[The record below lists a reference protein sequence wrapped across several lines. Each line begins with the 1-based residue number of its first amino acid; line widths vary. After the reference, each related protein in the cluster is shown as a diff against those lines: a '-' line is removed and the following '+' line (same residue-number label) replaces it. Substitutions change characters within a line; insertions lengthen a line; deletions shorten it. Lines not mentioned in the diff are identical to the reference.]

1 MDDLLSEF
9 IAETHEMLG
18 AVQETLVSWE
28 ASPNDSEK
36 LDVIFRFVHT
46 VKGNCGFFD
55 LPRLAAL
62 SHAAETA
69 LAKVRAGKRQPDTP
83 FIDAILAVID
93 RIDGMVSALEAGEEL
108 PRGSDDDVLQ
118 ALEGNGEAASTSEEV
133 EAPVAKA
140 DAAKPAENI
149 QIARSI
155 RLPVTLLD
163 RVMAEISDVVLV
175 RNELGRHIRDAD
187 LDPAALS
194 TFDRLT
200 GIINDLRDDISQMR
214 MHRLDHLYAPLP
226 RLVRDLSQE
235 LGKKVSFEVEGGQ
248 VELDREIIELIR
260 DPIVHILRNAIDHGI
275 EAPEERIA
283 NNKPEIGAITISTRQ
298 TGNRVAIMIDDDG
311 NGIDTERLVAKAR
324 DARIITARDVEAMSN
339 ADKLELIFEPGI
351 STATEVTS
359 VSGRGVGMDVVR
371 ANIER
376 LGGTIAVS
384 SEEGEGTRM
393 LISLPATLSIVP
405 SLTVR
410 VGDHRFG
417 IPRSYA
423 EEIVSSRSDHLDF
436 VDAGDSKLVEF
447 RGKKLRCIRL
457 ADVLDIEG
465 DDIAKCD
472 LLIARLAS
480 GDMCA
485 LAVDKVLNHE
495 ELVVKPLAD
504 VIMRCNLYTGASL
517 LDDGSLVL
525 MLHITGIAMQEG
537 LINDLGRKKRVYVNK
552 DRDKAQQTIAVPAV
566 LFSTLDGRHQ
576 LVRMDSITRICKV
589 QRSALRQSENS
600 AQVAINGEILPL
612 AGSSCAELQQD
623 TANVLLLGDGMREI
637 AYLIDSVLD
646 TVKLV
651 NEVMP
656 EAAAGPVE
664 GVVLLDGRA
673 TEVIDCHW
681 LFANHGVGSGM
692 NSAKVCRIDLT
703 DQWVRSI
710 LRPLVESAGYRVVD
724 KDASE
729 DADVAI
735 VLEDA
740 DDTALQAAEVIT
752 LINEK
757 AGAEGPGGGVY
768 RYDRESLLAAL
779 QSKKRVLA

>member
-28 ASPNDSEK
+28 ASPDDSEK

-69 LAKVRAGKRQPDTP
+69 LADVRVGKRKPDTQL
-83 FIDAILAVID
+83 INAILAVID
-93 RIDGMVSALEAGEEL
+93 RIDGMVSALEAGEDL
-108 PRGSDDDVLQ
+108 PEGSDDDLLK
-118 ALEGNGEAASTSEEV
+118 ALEEGGEEGLTTEQAA
-133 EAPVAKA
+133 EAPARA
-140 DAAKPAENI
+140 EEAKPAEAT

-175 RNELGRHIRDAD
+175 RNELGRFMRDAD

-194 TFDRLT
+194 TFERLT

-226 RLVRDLSQE
+226 RLVRDLSME
-235 LGKKVSFEVEGGQ
+235 LGKKVTLDVEGGQ

-275 EAPEERIA
+275 ETPERRAA
-283 NNKPEIGAITISTRQ
+283 NGKPEAGSISINTRQ
-298 TGNRVAIMIDDDG
+298 TGNRVAIIIDDDG
-311 NGIDTERLVAKAR
+311 NGIDVSRLISKAI
-324 DARIITARDVEAMSN
+324 DAGIITATDVAAMS
-339 ADKLELIFEPGI
+339 DPDRLDLIFEPGI
-351 STATEVTS
+351 STAKEVTS

-384 SEEGEGTRM
+384 SEEGEGTRL

-423 EEIVSSRSDHLDF
+423 EEIVSAHSDHLEF
-436 VDAGDSKLVEF
+436 VDAGDSKLVEY
-447 RGKKLRCIRL
+447 RGKKLRCILL
-457 ADVLDIEG
+457 ADVLGIEG
-465 DDIAKCD
+465 GDIDNCD
-472 LLIARLAS
+472 LLVAKLAS
-480 GDMCA
+480 GDLCA

-504 VIMRCNLYTGASL
+504 AIMRCNLYTGASL

-525 MLHITGIAMQEG
+525 MLHVTGIAMQEG
-537 LINDLGRKKRVYVNK
+537 LIGDLVRKKRVYDQDEETDVK
-552 DRDKAQQTIAVPAV
+552 EEISVPAV
-566 LFSTLDGRHQ
+566 LFSTLDGKRQ
-576 LVRMDSITRICKV
+576 LVRMDSVTRIAKV
-589 QRSALRQSENS
+589 EREAFRQSTHS
-600 AQVAINGEILPL
+600 AQVVINGEIIPL
-612 AGSSCAELQQD
+612 AGSDCSDLASE
-623 TANVLLLGDGMREI
+623 TANVLLLGDGKREI
-637 AYLIDSVLD
+637 GYLIDAVLD
-646 TVKLV
+646 TVKLD

-656 EAAAGPVE
+656 ETGAGPVE
-664 GVVLLDGRA
+664 GVALLEGKA

-681 LFANHGVGSGM
+681 LFANHGTNAASGKA
-692 NSAKVCRIDLT
+692 SVCRIDLS

-724 KDASE
+724 ADASE
-729 DADVAI
+729 EADVAI
-735 VLEDA
+735 AL
-740 DDTALQAAEVIT
+740 DTARDHGLQAAEIIT
-752 LINEK
+752 LSSNE
-757 AGAEGPGGGVY
+757 AGAGEEAGRLY
-768 RYDRESLLAAL
+768 RYDREGLIAAL
-779 QSKKRVLA
+779 NSKKRIPA